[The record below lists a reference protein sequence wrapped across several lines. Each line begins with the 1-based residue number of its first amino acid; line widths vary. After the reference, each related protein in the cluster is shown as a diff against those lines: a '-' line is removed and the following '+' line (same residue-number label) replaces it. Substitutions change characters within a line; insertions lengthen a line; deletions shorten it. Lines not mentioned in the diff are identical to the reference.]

1 MLFYNSFHMDFTGQ
15 LSVLDV
21 DEYTSLVSFDN
32 IVAEE
37 VKQILVEEEYDFTQ
51 VQDNI
56 ISVDATTQELEET
69 FLQYDLIYTD
79 DIFQLNEGV
88 AKRTL
93 VIRRGQRKI
102 IFKCKPG
109 EKKIGR
115 RCVRRKAA
123 ELNRMKRSAK
133 RAAIKAR
140 SKKASAKRLRKIS
153 LRKRQATIHKK

>member
-1 MLFYNSFHMDFTGQ
+1 MDFTGQ

>member
-1 MLFYNSFHMDFTGQ
+1 MDFTGQ

-69 FLQYDLIYTD
+69 FLQYDLIHTD